1 MVLFAHLARRRA
13 PARQLVPAQARAPRT
28 VFLPRGFEPLADAL
42 VYAGDVEACVIEVG
56 RDLANDG
63 TALSQ
68 VLDDLELTYRAV
80 EAGVPPFRVV
90 RALCLAWND
99 VSLQYLHGLSCE
111 DPLTGLASLPHLR
124 SRLDELQRAAERCGE
139 YLSSGYALV
148 VVELGA
154 AWPAP
159 PWRGTAGSTAESLSA
174 RFSTVLRMGEVA
186 EAMRTVY
193 SGGETL
199 ARVGGHRAVALVP
212 RDAALGASVEAL
224 RQLLTDWS
232 VSPEVRRAPRVWIES
247 LPTGHQLTAALLDE
261 LAR

>member
-1 MVLFAHLARRRA
+1 MALFAHLARRRESMH
-13 PARQLVPAQARAPRT
+13 QLLPVQSRAPRSAF
-28 VFLPRGFEPLADAL
+28 VPRGYEPMADAL
-42 VYAGDVEACVIEVG
+42 VYGGDVEACAIEVG
-56 RDLANDG
+56 RDLATDG

-68 VLDDLELTYRAV
+68 VVDDLELMYLAV

-90 RALCLAWND
+90 RALCLAWNE

-154 AWPAP
+154 ALAAP
-159 PWRGTAGSTAESLSA
+159 PRQAAAGSTAASVSA
-174 RFSTVLRMGEVA
+174 RFSTVLRMVEVA
-186 EAMRTVY
+186 EAMRTVF

-232 VSPEVRRAPRVWIES
+232 VEPGVRRTPRVWIES
-247 LPTGHQLTAALLDE
+247 LPTEHQLTATLLDE
-261 LAR
+261 LVR